1 MKNGV
6 GKIRFAAIGQCVDT
20 HRHLTKL
27 CDFFAILIESGF
39 FYLAYF
45 VLISIVVQFTN
56 TRAQKLLHILQRNG
70 GNVRITV
77 RTVLRDEQIDVVD
90 AFILIRIDD
99 LILIG
104 AGCGKVVRDP
114 LLGVGNAAAEQV
126 ADRKCD
132 LVHVFGDCSLIVQ
145 NGGIAGGL
153 RRAAEDQRR

>member
-6 GKIRFAAIGQCVDT
+6 GKIRFAAIGKRIDA

-27 CDFFAILIESGF
+27 CDFLAILIENGF
-39 FYLAYF
+39 FNLACF
-45 VLISIVVQFTN
+45 ILVGIVVEFAN
-56 TRAQKLLHILQRNG
+56 AGAQKLLHILQRNG

-77 RTVLRDEQIDVVD
+77 RTVLRDEQIDVID
-90 AFILIRIDD
+90 ALVFIRVDD

-104 AGCGKVVRDP
+104 AGCSKIIRDP
-114 LLGVGNAAAEQV
+114 LLGIGNTTSKQV